1 MKLILGPCQI
11 EDEDSMIRVAEE
23 IQTQTILNFFSKEI
37 YFKSS
42 FDKANRSSANSKRG
56 PGMEEGLRILEKVK
70 KESGLPVLTDV
81 HECHQIKPVAEV
93 VDVIQIPA
101 FLSRQTD
108 LIQSAYKTGKIVNV
122 KKGQFMA
129 PLDVENIIHK
139 CQDYQGQSNSDR
151 VWITERGVTHGYNS
165 LVVDFAGIQL
175 MRRRISNPVIFDA
188 THSVQRPGANGQSS
202 GGDRSLVPGLVRAAV
217 AQGIDGIFM
226 EVHPD
231 PDNAPSDGPNAL
243 DLKDLGKV
251 LSEIKALMEYE
262 WSQ

>member
-1 MKLILGPCQI
+1 
-11 EDEDSMIRVAEE
+11 
-23 IQTQTILNFFSKEI
+23 
-37 YFKSS
+37 
-42 FDKANRSSANSKRG
+42 
-56 PGMEEGLRILEKVK
+56 MEEGLRILEDVK
-70 KESGLPVLTDV
+70 NESQLPVLTDV
-81 HECHQIKPVAEV
+81 HECHQVKPVAEV

-108 LIQSAYKTGKIVNV
+108 LITTAWQSGKIVNV

-129 PLDVENIIHK
+129 PMDVENIIHK
-139 CQDYQGQSNSDR
+139 CQDYAGQSNSDR

-175 MRRRISNPVIFDA
+175 MRRRFCNPIIFDA

-217 AQGIDGIFM
+217 AQGIDGVFM

-243 DLKDLGKV
+243 HLENLPDV
-251 LSEIKALMEYE
+251 LSDIQAIMECNFDH
-262 WSQ
+262 

>member
-11 EDEDSMIRVAEE
+11 EDRDMMLKIAEE
-23 IQTQTILNFFSKEI
+23 IAIQTMHFEDQV

-42 FDKANRSSANSKRG
+42 FDKANRSSASSKRG
-56 PGMEEGLRILEKVK
+56 PGMEEGLRILEDVK
-70 KESGLPVLTDV
+70 NESQLPVLTDV
-81 HECHQIKPVAEV
+81 HECHQVKPVAEV

-108 LIQSAYKTGKIVNV
+108 LITTAWQSGRIVNV

-129 PLDVENIIHK
+129 PMDVENIIHK
-139 CQDYQGQSNSDR
+139 CQDHAGQSNSDR

-175 MRRRISNPVIFDA
+175 MRRRFCNPIIFDA

-217 AQGIDGIFM
+217 AQGIDGVFM

-243 DLKDLGKV
+243 HLENLPDV
-251 LSEIKALMEYE
+251 LSDIQTIMECNFDH
-262 WSQ
+262 